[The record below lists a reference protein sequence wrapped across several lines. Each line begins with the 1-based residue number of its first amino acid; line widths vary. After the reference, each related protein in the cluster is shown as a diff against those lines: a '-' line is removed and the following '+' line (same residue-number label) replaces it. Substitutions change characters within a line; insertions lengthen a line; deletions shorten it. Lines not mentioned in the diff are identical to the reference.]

1 VTAGRARSLCLPKG
15 QILVLTPADYDD
27 ILVTVS
33 HPWADIE
40 ITLQAWIEHG
50 PGPRPFVTITSA
62 RRHNGDPVL
71 LDAIPAQYRNN
82 PESRRLQRLGLLP
95 SPWGPP
101 PDHEP

>member
-1 VTAGRARSLCLPKG
+1 
-15 QILVLTPADYDD
+15 VLTSDEFDD
-27 ILVTVS
+27 ILVTVA

-40 ITLQAWIEHG
+40 VTLSTWIERG

-62 RRHNGDPVL
+62 RRRNGDPVPL
-71 LDAIPAQYRNN
+71 SSIPLQYRNTA
-82 PESRRLQRLGLLP
+82 ESRRLQRAGLLP